1 MIKVL
6 QKKFVITAMIAIT
19 VLMVLMLGA
28 INIVNINMVDNEMTS
43 TLAKISEN
51 QGDFDNAPMRP
62 EQDSPDSLFGMPKN
76 EPDMIMSS
84 NFFVVIVDNDSNVV
98 FVDVSRTS
106 SVTQEQ
112 AEEMAAEVLQSSSLT
127 GTNGR
132 YRYQI
137 RDERMEDG
145 KVVVF
150 LDASEEILSY
160 IRVLILSVLIGLVCW
175 IAMLFLVILLSKKAI
190 RPIAENIEKQK
201 QFVTDAGHEI
211 KTPLAIILANTD
223 ALELYNGE
231 SKWSKNIREQ
241 IIRLN
246 GLTKN
251 LLMLARMDE
260 GMPSGPASDFSL
272 SEMLTE
278 SVQEFAESLK
288 MKQIKLEKQIQQN
301 IVVCM
306 DKDNIKRLISILLD
320 NAVKYTNNEGRII
333 VRLHKNDK
341 RIKLQVE
348 NTCEALPDAAPDK
361 LFERFYRADKARTQ
375 KSGGYGIGLSV
386 AESIVQ
392 SNKGSLSA
400 EYKNENVVIF
410 TVRF

>member
-28 INIVNINMVDNEMTS
+28 INIVNINLVDNEMTS

-260 GMPSGPASDFSL
+260 GMPSGPASEFSL

-320 NAVKYTNNEGRII
+320 NAVKYTNNQGKII

>member
-84 NFFVVIVDNDSNVV
+84 NFFVVIVDNDGNVV

-127 GTNGR
+127 GTSGR

-231 SKWSKNIREQ
+231 SKWSRNIREQ

-260 GMPSGPASDFSL
+260 GMPSGPASEFSL

-301 IVVCM
+301 IDVCM

-320 NAVKYTNNEGRII
+320 NAVKYTNNEGKII

>member
-19 VLMVLMLGA
+19 VLMVLLLGA
-28 INIVNINMVDNEMTS
+28 INIVNIHMVDKEMTF
-43 TLAKISEN
+43 TLSKISEN
-51 QGDFDNAPMRP
+51 QGGVGDVPMHP
-62 EQDSPDSLFGMPKN
+62 EQGAPASRFGMPKN

-84 NFFVVIVDNDSNVV
+84 NFFVVRLDNYDNVV
-98 FVDVSRTS
+98 FVDVSRTT
-106 SVTQEQ
+106 SVTQEL
-112 AEEMAAEVLQSSSLT
+112 AEEMTAEILQSSSLT
-127 GTNGR
+127 GTSGR

-137 RDERMEDG
+137 RDERMESG

-160 IRVLILSVLIGLVCW
+160 IRVLILSALIGLVCW

-231 SKWSKNIREQ
+231 SKWSRNIREQ
-241 IIRLN
+241 IVRLN

-251 LLMLARMDE
+251 LLMLARMEE
-260 GMPSGPASDFSL
+260 GVPDGPVSEFSL
-272 SEMLTE
+272 STMLAE

-306 DKDNIKRLISILLD
+306 DRDNIKRLISILLD
-320 NAVKYTNNEGRII
+320 NAVKYTNNEGDII

-400 EYKNENVVIF
+400 EYKNGNVVTF